1 MTICKAGIII
11 KKSVPF
17 GTVWGDRLDNIR
29 EETLKNLFLFKGIT
43 ENIDYSAIGEI
54 TAFKKGEVIYSQ
66 NNYKRALAVLINGN
80 AEAEEQSEGGT
91 LCMFC
96 AGSVFAAA
104 AVFCSEKNF
113 VSKITA
119 KTDCEILFI
128 SEEELTKIFTAYPQ
142 TAVNYIAFLNQK
154 IRFLNQK
161 ISVYSSS
168 STEAKVLK
176 YFSANSGQKCNFSAI
191 AETLKIGR
199 TSLYRALD
207 ALEQKNLIV
216 RNDGKVCV
224 L

>member
-1 MTICKAGIII
+1 MG
-11 KKSVPF
+11 
-17 GTVWGDRLDNIR
+17 NIR

-43 ENIDYSAIGEI
+43 ESIDYSAIGEI
-54 TAFKKGEVIYSQ
+54 VAFKKGEVIYSQ
-66 NNYKRALAVLINGN
+66 NNYKRAIAVLINGK

-91 LCMFC
+91 LCTFY

-104 AVFCSEKNF
+104 AVFADKQPF
-113 VSKITA
+113 VSKIVA
-119 KTDCEILFI
+119 KSDCEILFI
-128 SEEELTKIFTAYPQ
+128 SEEELTKIFAAHPK
-142 TAVNYIAFLNQK
+142 TAVNYITFLNQK

-168 STEAKVLK
+168 SAEAKVLK
-176 YFSANSGQKCNFSAI
+176 YFSANSGVKCNFSAV

-207 ALEQKNLIV
+207 ALKEKNLIV
-216 RNDGKVCV
+216 INDGKVCV